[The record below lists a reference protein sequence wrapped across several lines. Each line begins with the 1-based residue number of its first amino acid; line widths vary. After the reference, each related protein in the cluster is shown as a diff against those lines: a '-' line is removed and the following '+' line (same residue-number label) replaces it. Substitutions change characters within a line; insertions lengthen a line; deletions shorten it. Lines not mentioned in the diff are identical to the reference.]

1 MQKNRQFS
9 NINISIIVDDHII
22 TVPLQIINGWTY
34 SLCHNCI
41 YGMQIYPSAKRQIL
55 TTSTLLKLIKELNQ
69 KHLKLNLEGH
79 YCIKR
84 RQVVYYPKC
93 EENTYAT

>member
-1 MQKNRQFS
+1 MPKNRQFS

-22 TVPLQIINGWTY
+22 TIPLQTINGWAY

-41 YGMQIYPSAKRQIL
+41 YGMQIYPSKQCQTI
-55 TTSTLLKLIKELNQ
+55 TTPTLQKLSKELNR
-69 KHLKLNLEGH
+69 KHFKLNLEGH

-84 RQVVYYPKC
+84 RQVLYYPKC
-93 EENTYAT
+93 EENTYA